1 MSSVSR
7 PHLGTSLE
15 RRPRGPR
22 LAGEGKQWLWRNV
35 GGVGKLEGVW
45 RQVGRVMF
53 AVLVQLA
60 GSVAILWGVG
70 SVGRGSSFDPHHDG
84 LSLKQ
89 PLLSSQIPVGLH
101 TR

>member
-1 MSSVSR
+1 
-7 PHLGTSLE
+7 
-15 RRPRGPR
+15 
-22 LAGEGKQWLWRNV
+22 
-35 GGVGKLEGVW
+35 
-45 RQVGRVMF
+45 MF

-89 PLLSSQIPVGLH
+89 PSLFSQVPVGLQINSSPLRCRFDTCSLPSQH
-101 TR
+101 TAAFHLLSFCL